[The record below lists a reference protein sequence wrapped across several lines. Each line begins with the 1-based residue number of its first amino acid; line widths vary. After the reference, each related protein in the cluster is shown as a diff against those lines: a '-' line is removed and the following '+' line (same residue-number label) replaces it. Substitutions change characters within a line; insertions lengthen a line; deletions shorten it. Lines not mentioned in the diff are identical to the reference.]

1 MMWRSGQAE
10 TANHRANCAAARR
23 HVLLAALCWQRQ
35 TFATNLVNAF
45 RSLEEVQEA
54 LGHKNR
60 NVTRRYAKLNQSR
73 LRGTA
78 DALPD
83 VMSGVN

>member
-1 MMWRSGQAE
+1 M
-10 TANHRANCAAARR
+10 
-23 HVLLAALCWQRQ
+23 
-35 TFATNLVNAF
+35 NAF

-54 LGHKNR
+54 LGHKNS